1 MSPVY
6 SARKRADE
14 FDALVSG
21 AADAAAAGRHAELLD
36 LVGALRSVAPVQ
48 ARPEFVSS
56 LRTQLMA
63 AAATELS
70 PVEVSLAER
79 LTVPQRRT
87 ARDRRLAAAIG
98 GLAIVGAT
106 TSMAVAAQSALPG
119 DVLYPLKRVIE
130 NAHTTVSLGQDHKGS
145 TLLHNVAGR
154 LQEVDALARTG
165 DADPD
170 TIAQTLAD
178 FAAQASQASDLLLAD
193 FGADGDQSSVLELRA
208 FAARSLGLLDQ
219 LASEIPAGARSALIQ
234 AANVLAGIDAAAHRA
249 CPTCDGAG
257 IDRFPQ
263 WMLRAADE
271 VDPLVRSDSIDS
283 GASVT
288 RVGGK
293 GRRHEPAT
301 TPTPSPIIDPG
312 ALDPSS
318 GSSGGSTPS
327 PSSDDALTQ
336 LGDAL
341 LGNGGTSGSHTGAS
355 NGSDDDLLTGVLDD
369 VSTLLDPDGDGTLG
383 GQPAKGS
390 SGK

>member
-21 AADAAAAGRHAELLD
+21 TADAATAGRHAELLD
-36 LVGALRSVAPVQ
+36 LVGALRDVAPVQ

-56 LRTQLMA
+56 LRVQLME
-63 AAATELS
+63 AAATELTPAS
-70 PVEVSLAER
+70 ASVTER

-98 GLAIVGAT
+98 GLAIVGAS

-130 NAHTTVSLGQDHKGS
+130 NAHTTVSLGEDQKGT
-145 TLLHNVAGR
+145 TLLHNAAGR
-154 LQEVDALARTG
+154 LQEVDALTRTR
-165 DADPD
+165 DADAD
-170 TIAQTLAD
+170 AIADTLAD
-178 FAAQASQASDLLLAD
+178 FAAQAAQASELLLAD
-193 FGADGDQSSVLELRA
+193 YDDGGDQTSVLQLRA
-208 FAARSLGLLDQ
+208 FAASSLSMLDQ
-219 LASEIPAGARSALIQ
+219 LAGEIPAGARAALID

-263 WMLRAADE
+263 WMLTSSAQLSD
-271 VDPLVRSDSIDS
+271 LVKSPGLES

-288 RVGGK
+288 KIKGGK
-293 GRRHEPAT
+293 GQRGETPSVS
-301 TPTPSPIIDPG
+301 PTPILEPG
-312 ALDPSS
+312 TAGVLDPSA
-318 GSSGGSTPS
+318 GSTGGATPS
-327 PSSDDALTQ
+327 DSSSEDALTQ
-336 LGDAL
+336 LGNSL
-341 LGNGGTSGSHTGAS
+341 LGNGGATTGANS
-355 NGSDDDLLTGVLDD
+355 DDDDLLTGVLDD

-383 GQPAKGS
+383 GTAPTT
-390 SGK
+390 GK